1 MISLAEPTDGMS
13 ALTRQYK
20 RLVSEL
26 MSKLSISGEYLQLPP
41 TKNAFKEGMVP
52 GKTYLVKGGMINMRC
67 QRRKLLTWDE
77 GDLILPDA
85 APDAEDTMKYASE
98 SAVLLT
104 GYNTLELVRA
114 ALSSDETARL
124 WTRILMTQLG
134 IVTRLLASEIEE
146 ETQTTPGFAY
156 FMPGEVIIRQGD
168 PADYVFSLFEGSAD
182 VVVDDVAVGE
192 VNEGE
197 VLGALAVL
205 THAPRSATVRAK
217 SRCSV
222 VKVPKEQFKDLIRT
236 NPTMIHGLLTDMAG
250 QIKKLNIQVVQ
261 LSAGAKA

>member
-20 RLVSEL
+20 RLISEL
-26 MSKLSISGEYLQLPP
+26 INTLSITGEPLQLKP
-41 TKNAFKEGMVP
+41 TKDAFKDGMQP
-52 GKTYLVKGGMINMRC
+52 GMTYLVRGGMINMRC
-67 QRRKLLTWDE
+67 QKRKLFTWDE

-85 APDAEDTMKYASE
+85 APDAEDTITYAID
-98 SAVLLT
+98 SAALLT
-104 GYNTLELVRA
+104 GYSTLELVRA
-114 ALSSDETARL
+114 ALANDDTARL

-134 IVTRLLASEIEE
+134 ILTRLLAAEVEE

-156 FMPGEVIIRQGD
+156 FMPGDIIIRQGD
-168 PADYVFSLFEGSAD
+168 PADYVFSLFEGSAE
-182 VVVDDVAVGE
+182 VVVDEISVGV

-205 THAPRSATVRAK
+205 THAPRSATVKAK
-217 SRCSV
+217 TRCSV

-250 QIKKLNIQVVQ
+250 QIKKLNTQVVQ
-261 LSAGAKA
+261 LTEAKA